1 MQEKYY
7 IQKLELLKDKSVILA
22 QFDGQSEKLAESIY
36 NLSESLFGKVLENTQ
51 RVKSTLAD
59 HTQVLSKRGFNFAP
73 IKKMSKETIDE
84 KVAEVKNELKEI
96 LMEEGK
102 GLHFIKT
109 IFRNNGVHVVI
120 DKTTLGKAKTIFNKL

>member
-36 NLSESLFGKVLENTQ
+36 NLSESLFGKVLQDT
-51 RVKSTLAD
+51 RRKKSTLSD
-59 HTQVLSKRGFNFAP
+59 HTIVLGKRGFNFAP
-73 IKKMSKETIDE
+73 IKKMTKESIDE
-84 KVAEVKNELKEI
+84 KVSEVKKELKEI
-96 LMEEGK
+96 LMEEAK

-109 IFRNNGVHVVI
+109 IFKNNGVHIAI
-120 DKTTLGKAKTIFNKL
+120 DKTTLDKAKTIFNKL